1 MRESN
6 LQRRVMLALS
16 AMDWVVWRQNVG
28 VGWTGDVT
36 RLGPRRVLI
45 ENARPLHCGLCKGSS
60 DIIGIRQTV
69 ITPDMFGSTIGRFC
83 AVEVKT
89 LRGRISQEQQWFLD
103 SVTKH
108 GGLAS
113 VVRSLEDLEKI

>member
-1 MRESN
+1 
-6 LQRRVMLALS
+6 MLALS
-16 AMDWVVWRQNVG
+16 ARGWAVWRQNVG
-28 VGWTGDVT
+28 LAWAGDVKK
-36 RLGPRRVLI
+36 LGPGRVLI

-60 DIIGIRQTV
+60 DIIGIRPVV
-69 ITPDMFGSTIGRFC
+69 ITQEMVGSTIGGFG

-108 GGLAS
+108 GGWS
-113 VVRSLEDLEKI
+113 GVIRSLEDLEKI